1 VTDVAVRGP
10 AALDAEGRV
19 AAELEQSWKDPPGL
33 WGWLTTTDHKRIGRR
48 YIATAFGFFV
58 LGGLAAATMRLQL
71 ARPENHV
78 VGPDLYNQL
87 FTVHGTTMMFLFAV
101 PIMTAFGVYFVPLM
115 VGAKNVAYPRLNAFG
130 YYTFLI
136 GGVFLWVAL
145 ATNTGPDAGWFSYVP
160 LAGPDYS
167 PGKRVDVWAQVV
179 TFTEISGLIA
189 AVEIIVT
196 VFKSRTPGLSLSRL
210 PLFVWSELVMAFMIL
225 FAMPWVATGSTLFL
239 AMDRLIGTQLF
250 NPAEGGDPLLWQHVF
265 WFFGHPEVYI
275 IFIPGLGMVSQ
286 IVTTF
291 SRRQVFGYP
300 AMVLSLVTTG
310 ILGFGLWVHH
320 MFATGLPQMG
330 SSFFTAASAMIA
342 IPTGVQFFCW
352 IATLWSGRPKLE
364 VPLLFVLGFIF
375 VFLIGGFSGVMIAS
389 VPFDQQVHDTFFIVA
404 HLHYVLL
411 GGAVFPLFGAFHYWW
426 PKLTG
431 RMLSPA
437 LGRLQFWLFFVGV
450 NLTFFPMHLLGLEG
464 MPRRVYTYLPDAG
477 WGGLNLLASIGG
489 LTIALSVLV
498 FLVAVVRSRS
508 GAPAPANPWDADTL
522 EWATSSPPPPYN
534 FALQPVVTSRAGLWA
549 CPLNDAPVVT
559 GLRTDMREVLVT
571 TLLDAEPDH
580 RHRDPEPSIWPLL
593 AALATGLFFI
603 TLIFT
608 PWAVTWGG
616 VALLVTL
623 VGWGWPKERE
633 HRLQVREE
641 TGT

>member
-1 VTDVAVRGP
+1 
-10 AALDAEGRV
+10 
-19 AAELEQSWKDPPGL
+19 
-33 WGWLTTTDHKRIGRR
+33 
-48 YIATAFGFFV
+48 
-58 LGGLAAATMRLQL
+58 M
-71 ARPENHV
+71 
-78 VGPDLYNQL
+78 
-87 FTVHGTTMMFLFAV
+87 
-101 PIMTAFGVYFVPLM
+101 
-115 VGAKNVAYPRLNAFG
+115 
-130 YYTFLI
+130 
-136 GGVFLWVAL
+136 
-145 ATNTGPDAGWFSYVP
+145 
-160 LAGPDYS
+160 
-167 PGKRVDVWAQVV
+167 V
-179 TFTEISGLIA
+179 TFTEIAGLVA

-250 NPAEGGDPLLWQHVF
+250 NPAEGGDALLWQHVF

-275 IFIPGLGMVSQ
+275 IFIPGLGMVSE
-286 IVTTF
+286 IVATF
-291 SRRQVFGYP
+291 TRRPVFGYP

-330 SSFFTAASAMIA
+330 SSFFTAASAMIT

-364 VPLLFVLGFIF
+364 VPLLFILGFVF
-375 VFLIGGFSGVMIAS
+375 VFLIGGLTGVMIAS
-389 VPFDQQVHDTFFIVA
+389 VPFDLQVHDTFFIVA

-411 GGAVFPLFGAFHYWW
+411 GGGLFPLFGAFHYWW

-431 RMLSPA
+431 RMISPA

-450 NLTFFPMHLLGLEG
+450 NLTFFPMHLLGLDG

-477 WGGLNLLASIGG
+477 WGGMNLLSSIGAF
-489 LTIALSVLV
+489 TIALSVLV
-498 FLVAVVRSRS
+498 FLVALVRSRA
-508 GAPAPANPWDADTL
+508 GAKAPANPWGAPSL

-534 FALQPVVTSRAGLWA
+534 FALQPVVTSRTPLWDRAAGE
-549 CPLNDAPVVT
+549 APVVT
-559 GLRTDMREVLVT
+559 GLRTDMREILVT
-571 TLLDAEPDH
+571 TVFDAEPDH
-580 RHRDPEPSIWPLL
+580 RHRDPEPSIWPFL

-623 VGWGWPKERE
+623 VGWGWPKARE

-641 TGT
+641 QGT